1 MVKAI
6 AAAAGVAGVLVSLP
20 VQSQGIQLQM
30 SDNDLSQYCFWNGRI
45 FSLGSF
51 FCVEKNRMLLCN
63 VSNNKEAREDRA
75 SWSTVDRNSCS
86 KSDIPKLRRQ
96 PRICREGWADKLCE
110 CRAVQDRDGAFH
122 VLPGHERI
130 FADGGY
136 AGEGS
141 NS

>member
-51 FCVEKNRMLLCN
+51 FCVE
-63 VSNNKEAREDRA
+63 S
-75 SWSTVDRNSCS
+75 
-86 KSDIPKLRRQ
+86 
-96 PRICREGWADKLCE
+96 
-110 CRAVQDRDGAFH
+110 
-122 VLPGHERI
+122 
-130 FADGGY
+130 
-136 AGEGS
+136 
-141 NS
+141 